1 MSFDFDEII
10 DRVGTHSSK
19 WDTMESKYGVSPK
32 TGIPMWVA
40 DMDFRPPECVQN
52 VVRQMAEHGIFGY
65 HGNDSA
71 YLNSIVW
78 WMQNRHNWSIDPSWI
93 FTTHGLGNGIA
104 MCVESFT
111 EAKDGV
117 VLFSPVYHSFYRIIK
132 ASGRAITECPL
143 VNNQGRYEFDFEA
156 YDSLLTG
163 AEKMLVL
170 CSPQNPGGRV
180 WSKAELQGIADFAK
194 RHDLIIVSD
203 EIHHDLIY
211 PGKKHIAMPLVD
223 ASIRDRLVMM
233 TATTKSFNIAG
244 CHTGNVIIEDRN
256 LRARFGAKMRALAL
270 SPNSFGIVMA
280 TAAYSPDGAL
290 WIDGLMRYLNENR
303 TMFETGLDAIPGAK
317 AMQLEATYLSWID
330 FTDTGMTPQEIS
342 TRVEKGAK
350 IAANHGAT
358 FGTGGDYFLRFNLAL
373 PKQQIE
379 EAVGR
384 LQTAFGDLQ

>member
-1 MSFDFDEII
+1 MHFDEQI
-10 DRVGTHSSK
+10 DRRGSNCDK
-19 WDTMESKYGVSPK
+19 WDNMEAKYGVSPED
-32 TGIPMWVA
+32 GLAMWVA
-40 DMDFRPPECVQN
+40 DGDFRPPACVQQA
-52 VVRQMAEHGIFGY
+52 VQDMAAHGIYGY
-65 HGNDSA
+65 YGALDHYHKA
-71 YLNSIVW
+71 ICW
-78 WMQNRHNWSIDPSWI
+78 WMETRHNWRVDPDWI

-303 TMFETGLDAIPGAK
+303 AMFETGLNAIPGAK

-358 FGTGGDYFLRFNLAL
+358 FGTGGDYSLRFNLAL